1 MDPRLHKIA
10 KQHAETCRLLGVD
23 FIPVYSTSL
32 GVEEEPT
39 TAAAVTTA
47 PVERTAET
55 AAMAAAPAEA
65 IAQPVVVASG
75 SKAAAFK
82 AAMATSG
89 AAASAPA
96 AKPATA
102 RRAPAE
108 APAMFEERTPPPG
121 VPGKKTDDR
130 AASQAALDALRA
142 QYEADAPHKP
152 FITTYNKIV
161 FGEGDPCARLMFIG
175 EAPGEDEDRTGRPFV
190 GRAGQLLEKMIVGMG
205 LTREQVYIANV
216 LKVRPPNN
224 ATPTSAEAAAS
235 APYLYRQIAIVQP
248 DAIVTLG
255 LPASRTILN
264 SEESMAAMRGTW
276 RAFADTITS
285 PTRVI
290 PVMPTYHPAYLLR
303 AYTPENRLKV
313 WNDLVKVLERLGLP
327 VPRSGAKGGG
337 EA

>member
-32 GVEEEPT
+32 TAEEAVEAD
-39 TAAAVTTA
+39 AASAA
-47 PVERTAET
+47 RAERTAATTET
-55 AAMAAAPAEA
+55 AAAPAEA
-65 IAQPVVVASG
+65 IAQPVVVAGG

-82 AAMATSG
+82 AAMASTGG
-89 AAASAPA
+89 ATSAPA
-96 AKPATA
+96 AKPAAT
-102 RRAPAE
+102 RRAAAE

-121 VPGKKTDDR
+121 VPGNKTDDR